1 MKEGTKKPRPKGRGV
16 VTNRTQHIVE
26 QLESWERG
34 YISPSAQ
41 MVMKDAKE
49 LIREQEQIIM
59 DLQQEIAALTSK
71 KKSKS
76 T

>member
-1 MKEGTKKPRPKGRGV
+1 MI
-16 VTNRTQHIVE
+16 NRTQHIIE

-59 DLQQEIAALTSK
+59 DLQEQLATQPK
-71 KKSKS
+71 KKVRKNDGS
-76 T
+76 